1 MNKNY
6 NKKKRITISILSL
19 FAMCLAACLIWY
31 IGTMGKEELPVAEP
45 EVPETEVLVT
55 VPEIENEGTAK
66 SEKEEEPQGTGE
78 TEETETEVKTETGEL
93 PTEESSEE
101 VPMVPDT
108 QPAHSDG
115 NPRTPE
121 EALPP
126 SEPPVDAE
134 SSAAVENPDESGNCQ
149 PEHTPP
155 QENQP
160 QGGDTNPERAVYVPG
175 FGYIENS
182 GPNEQENSYTDGD
195 WDKQIGTM
203 Q

>member
-31 IGTMGKEELPVAEP
+31 IGTMGNEELPVVEP

-55 VPEIENEGTAK
+55 VPEIENEGTAEPK
-66 SEKEEEPQGTGE
+66 KEEEPQGTGE
-78 TEETETEVKTETGEL
+78 TAEMETEVKTETGEL

-108 QPAHSDG
+108 QPARSDG

-121 EALPP
+121 EAVPP
-126 SEPPVDAE
+126 SEPPADAE

-160 QGGDTNPERAVYVPG
+160 QGGDTNPEGAVYVPG

-182 GPNEQENSYTDGD
+182 GPNEQEKSYTDGD